1 MKKTSIILIGCI
13 AALSLSSCKTRLTTD
28 TSGTKDIV
36 TKQLDSK
43 NQYDLIISDKPIEYV
58 IDISTEAGR
67 AKLNGISKKDAQA
80 LVYSEALSKS
90 QSATII
96 DPKYTFTERNGR
108 ILGVKIYGFP
118 AKYKNKE

>member
-1 MKKTSIILIGCI
+1 MAFCLAACTTPHITTNI
-13 AALSLSSCKTRLTTD
+13 AGTTDNVGKELSS
-28 TSGTKDIV
+28 I
-36 TKQLDSK
+36 
-43 NQYDLIISDKPIEYV
+43 NQYNLIISDKPIEHV

>member
-1 MKKTSIILIGCI
+1 MKSSILLDTCFMAFCL
-13 AALSLSSCKTRLTTD
+13 AACTTPHITTNTAGTTDNVGKELSS
-28 TSGTKDIV
+28 I
-36 TKQLDSK
+36 
-43 NQYDLIISDKPIEYV
+43 NQYNLIISDKPIEHV